1 MLICILISVAISLVF
16 VNVLRFFVAPDTW
29 LMIVL
34 IFLMFLVFG
43 FSCIAITNVDKITAK
58 NSELTNELTKDP
70 NYVKN

>member
-1 MLICILISVAISLVF
+1 
-16 VNVLRFFVAPDTW
+16 
-29 LMIVL
+29 MIVL

-58 NSELTNELTKDP
+58 NSELTNQLTKDP

>member
-1 MLICILISVAISLVF
+1 
-16 VNVLRFFVAPDTW
+16 
-29 LMIVL
+29 
-34 IFLMFLVFG
+34 MFLVFG